1 MEFTHLQVRSAYSL
15 LTSSI
20 KIADYINL
28 ATSRDLKSLALV
40 EDGTMH
46 SAIKFYKACQ
56 LAGIKPIIGIRL
68 NIKVDEFK
76 DDWTLIAKNNK
87 GYQALLKLASAAA
100 LEDGEVTIED
110 IITYSTDVIVITSGE
125 QGFLASLIE
134 QRQQEYLTQ
143 YYEQYLRQIK
153 HLYIGLLRVNRQ
165 TYDLSQGLI
174 YWAKSIGLKTV
185 ALNDVRYLEQEDAK
199 TLTFLTAIKQNQSIK
214 QIEIQD
220 VERYFKTEDE
230 MRTPVSYTH

>member
-110 IITYSTDVIVITSGE
+110 IITYSSDVIVITSGE
-125 QGFLASLIE
+125 QGFLVSLIE

-143 YYEQYLRQIK
+143 YYEQYLRRIK

-165 TYDLSQGLI
+165 PM
-174 YWAKSIGLKTV
+174 
-185 ALNDVRYLEQEDAK
+185 
-199 TLTFLTAIKQNQSIK
+199 TFHK
-214 QIEIQD
+214 D
-220 VERYFKTEDE
+220 
-230 MRTPVSYTH
+230 